1 MALTDE
7 NGGMVMPVQPMG
19 NGGFGGFGYPA
30 MPMMPYMPY
39 GNNGGGMFGSGDSWL
54 GILFL
59 IALCN
64 GGFGFGGFGG
74 GYGAMM
80 GMGMMDGFGLYPWLN
95 NSQNINDG
103 FRDQQLSQ
111 QVGNIQNAV
120 TSGFGDVQ
128 TALCGGFAGVNQ
140 NICQTGNGIVSAVTG
155 AQNALAQQLYTNQL
169 ADLERSYA
177 AQTASTAGMNNIAM
191 NLQNCCCENR
201 AATAD
206 LKYTV
211 ATEACADRAAI
222 GDALQNVTMQNM
234 GNTNVIVSAIRDGI
248 QTIKDDLCADRLDA
262 ERRENQNLR
271 SQLNMAT
278 LAASQTAQTAAFNQS
293 LANAENAIYER
304 FQSCPVNTVPVFG
317 NQRIFSC
324 TQNVA
329 GNNGGCGCGG
339 YGFANG

>member
-19 NGGFGGFGYPA
+19 NGGGFGGYGYPA

-39 GNNGGGMFGSGDSWL
+39 GNNGGMFGGGDSWL

-103 FRDQQLSQ
+103 FREQMLNTS
-111 QVGNIQNAV
+111 VNGIQNAV

-140 NICQTGNGIVSAVTG
+140 NISQTGNGIVSAVNN
-155 AQNALAQQLYTNQL
+155 AQNAIAQQMYGNEI
-169 ADLERSYA
+169 AALERSFA
-177 AQTASTAGMNNIAM
+177 AQTANTQGLTNLSSQLAQCCCDNRLATCQTQNIVQNEGNATRFADANNTRDIIDSQTRGTQAILDKLCALELDTVKSQLAQAQRE
-191 NLQNCCCENR
+191 NVGLQN
-201 AATAD
+201 A
-206 LKYTV
+206 V
-211 ATEACADRAAI
+211 
-222 GDALQNVTMQNM
+222 
-234 GNTNVIVSAIRDGI
+234 
-248 QTIKDDLCADRLDA
+248 
-262 ERRENQNLR
+262 
-271 SQLNMAT
+271 NMAT
-278 LAASQTAQTAAFNQS
+278 MQASQTAQTAQI
-293 LANAENAIYER
+293 LAGQAAEIDGVYNR
-304 FQSCPVNTVPVFG
+304 LKNCPVGTVPVFG
-317 NQRIFSC
+317 NQPIFTC
-324 TQNVA
+324 AQNIA
-329 GNNGGCGCGG
+329 GNNGCGCGCNGG
-339 YGFANG
+339 F